1 MLQLPILSLFI
12 RLIPETFLV
21 MYAICLLTNS
31 KVDLKKIFI
40 SGVIGGIVIYILRL
54 LPIHF
59 GVHTILSVMLYILL
73 AIKLNKIEMYKAIVG
88 SLVATIICF
97 ISDIILIAVY
107 TNIIIVSSEAISGQT
122 WVSVVA
128 GLPSLII
135 FYLILKTIVYFRKKR
150 VKYEHH

>member
-59 GVHTILSVMLYILL
+59 GVHTILAVMFYILL
-73 AIKLNKIEMYKAIVG
+73 SIKLNKIEMYKAIAG
-88 SLVATIICF
+88 SLVSEITLF
-97 ISDIILIAVY
+97 ISDFILVFVY
-107 TNIIIVSSEAISGQT
+107 TGILKFPSEVLFGKT
-122 WVSVVA
+122 WIGTVA
-128 GLPSLII
+128 GIPSLIL
-135 FYLILKTIVYFRKKR
+135 FYFIVRLIAYFKGKR
-150 VKYEHH
+150 ANYEQR